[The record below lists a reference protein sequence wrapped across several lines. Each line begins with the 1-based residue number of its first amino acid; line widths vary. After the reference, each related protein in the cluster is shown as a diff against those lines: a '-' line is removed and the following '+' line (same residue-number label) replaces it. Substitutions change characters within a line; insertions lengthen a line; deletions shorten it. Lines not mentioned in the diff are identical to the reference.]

1 LAERL
6 REGDWGVITPD
17 RTGINWHHQYC
28 EVLRKKV
35 EDILEPFIEEKK
47 KQLEVK
53 PTKPPS
59 EKTKKML
66 NKVCSL
72 LNRLVKEELSEAPD
86 IDIEPGKE
94 PFKQL
99 TIIPEEANIEK
110 ERIFC
115 VYAPFDI
122 LDTPL
127 LENYQ
132 AEVKSDNPY
141 IQILDPTLKLG
152 VHRKYPDLYYYGRF
166 RVAGKH
172 KRRKGNNYL
181 QIRRAYRNCKS
192 YDCRREAKR

>member
-1 LAERL
+1 
-6 REGDWGVITPD
+6 
-17 RTGINWHHQYC
+17 
-28 EVLRKKV
+28 
-35 EDILEPFIEEKK
+35 
-47 KQLEVK
+47 
-53 PTKPPS
+53 
-59 EKTKKML
+59 ML

-86 IDIEPGKE
+86 IDIGPGKE
-94 PFKQL
+94 PFKHL

-141 IQILDPTLKLG
+141 IQILDPTIKLR
-152 VHRKYPDLYYYGRF
+152 VHRKYPELYYYGR
-166 RVAGKH
+166 
-172 KRRKGNNYL
+172 
-181 QIRRAYRNCKS
+181 
-192 YDCRREAKR
+192 